1 MKQTY
6 SLLMGIMLGTAVY
19 AQPDVVSAHNLNKEG
34 DYVKAA
40 EYIDKAIN
48 SEKANTKEKTWRYRG
63 DIYFNIAM
71 DSVLRKSKPDA
82 LKTSFESYK
91 KAREL
96 DVKNDYADLITN
108 GLRNVMNLSMNLAI
122 ENYSGGKYQE
132 AAGYFL
138 MGDVITSSVFDSA
151 YPQAVFNGA
160 LSYEKGGDVDNA
172 VKYYS
177 RCGELGYQVPEVYLF
192 SANLLN
198 NADRSD
204 EALAVL
210 KSAREKFP
218 RDKNL
223 IIEELNIYLRTG
235 NFAAAQENLQL
246 AAEQDPT
253 NEVLFF
259 SMGSVYDNLGKS
271 EEAIGAYKKALDL
284 KPEYFDANY
293 NLGALYFNQGVAKV
307 NEANDV
313 PPSQTKRY
321 KMLMDEANA
330 IFALALPYL
339 ESAHR
344 VNPTDKDTMRSL
356 SSIYARTG
364 DDAKLTDI
372 KKKLEG
378 N

>member
-1 MKQTY
+1 
-6 SLLMGIMLGTAVY
+6 
-19 AQPDVVSAHNLNKEG
+19 
-34 DYVKAA
+34 
-40 EYIDKAIN
+40 
-48 SEKANTKEKTWRYRG
+48 
-63 DIYFNIAM
+63 
-71 DSVLRKSKPDA
+71 
-82 LKTSFESYK
+82 
-91 KAREL
+91 
-96 DVKNDYADLITN
+96 
-108 GLRNVMNLSMNLAI
+108 
-122 ENYSGGKYQE
+122 
-132 AAGYFL
+132 
-138 MGDVITSSVFDSA
+138 
-151 YPQAVFNGA
+151 
-160 LSYEKGGDVDNA
+160 
-172 VKYYS
+172 
-177 RCGELGYQVPEVYLF
+177 
-192 SANLLN
+192 
-198 NADRSD
+198 
-204 EALAVL
+204 
-210 KSAREKFP
+210 
-218 RDKNL
+218 L

-271 EEAIGAYKKALDL
+271 EEAIVAYKKALEL
-284 KPEYFDANY
+284 KSDYFDANY

-364 DDAKLTDI
+364 DDAKLSDI